1 MTSIYNNFKELLFNG
16 GIDLDT
22 DTIEVALVSD
32 SPAYTPDIDG
42 EAFVDDVLDGGVT
55 ASELSGT
62 GYSRKT
68 VTITVAQDNTND
80 RATADTT
87 DLTYTGLDAGTI
99 DAILVFKTVTNDSD
113 SPLIAHLT
121 STDFPLTTN
130 GGDVTI
136 QWDPAGVLTLS

>member
-80 RATADTT
+80 RVERHEMTEITATVQPAP
-87 DLTYTGLDAGTI
+87 YTE
-99 DAILVFKTVTNDSD
+99 DSR
-113 SPLIAHLT
+113 
-121 STDFPLTTN
+121 
-130 GGDVTI
+130 
-136 QWDPAGVLTLS
+136 